1 MAKKASTNPSVVVLG
16 GSSNALAITRSMTA
30 KGVDVYLSVLAKN
43 CASYTRL
50 AKKIYAFRDKKRV
63 QEFWGD
69 LLLSGKNSELRGSII
84 FPCSDD
90 AVEFVA
96 KNSGELEKNYTLDE
110 SIPDV
115 HLTMLDKRKTM
126 EKARALGIPV
136 PQFAVIDS
144 AADIPGIDFD
154 TLKFPLIVKPQHSHL
169 FQKAFNG
176 AKLFFAKN
184 SDELNHHLNA
194 ALEKNLKVIVS
205 EMIPGPDTQLGSYYT
220 YLDKNDQPL
229 FHYTKAVVR
238 RFPKNNGQGC
248 YHITR
253 WNPEV
258 AELGLRFFRGV
269 GLKGLGNVEFKKDV
283 RDGLW
288 KLIECNPRFT
298 AAHELLVKCGM
309 SIDWM
314 IYNHLVGQPVPPVGK
329 FKENMTLWYPRSDW
343 FAYKELKALGELTFG
358 GWLKSIAK
366 PQVLPHFRFND
377 PMPTLGPF
385 WNSLKNR
392 LARSTGASRQ
402 ENHASHLAKS
412 G

>member
-1 MAKKASTNPSVVVLG
+1 MAKRTSAKPPVVVLG
-16 GSSNALAITRSMTA
+16 GSSNALAIARSMSGN
-30 KGVDVYLSVLAKN
+30 GVDVYLSILDKN

-69 LLLSGKNSELRGSII
+69 LLLGGKHPELQGGVL

-90 AVEFVA
+90 GVEFTA
-96 KNSGELEKNYTLDE
+96 KNSGELRKNYLLDE
-110 SIPDV
+110 ADPEV

-126 EKARALGIPV
+126 EKARTLGIPV

-144 AADIPGIDFD
+144 AADIPAIDFD

-169 FQKAFNG
+169 FQKAFDG
-176 AKLFFAKN
+176 AKLFFAN
-184 SDELNHHLNA
+184 NRDELNFHLNA
-194 ALEKNLKVIVS
+194 SLEKNLKVIVS

-220 YLDKNDQPL
+220 YLDKNDQTL

-283 RDGLW
+283 RDGQW

-314 IYNHLVGQPVPPVGK
+314 IYNHLIGAPVQPVDK
-329 FKENMTLWYPRSDW
+329 FKENMTLWYPRRDW
-343 FAYKELKALGELTFG
+343 LAYKELEALGELTFG
-358 GWLKSIAK
+358 EWLKSVAK
-366 PQVLPHFRFND
+366 PQVLPHFRLTD

-385 WNSLKNR
+385 WISLKNR
-392 LARSTGASRQ
+392 LARSVGASQTEDNPSR
-402 ENHASHLAKS
+402 LAKS
-412 G
+412 T